1 MPQALGRSAFKLQCT
16 RKRRGLSTW
25 EPQLSKIGVVNK
37 LLWIPGRKGRAITA
51 KAAKFIK
58 LVRLFLLTCNLSFLA
73 KSMAQ
78 TTLRLEYSAFFSSGL
93 LAPHTPQK
101 KNKVNSSSF
110 SWDVTFDHSPSR
122 ASSPIP
128 IPDESFMDIDTASY
142 NDRSITPTPQS
153 ITPMQSPQPVKIQ
166 TTTTTQ
172 QPKLRKRRSSL
183 TLATSPMSTIR
194 SPTRAANNAL
204 HLQRQLF
211 TALGPASP
219 SRSRSGSLTGDD
231 ATASRYSNAGVAS
244 TETSLGGRLMTRSG
258 SVGCVLPPSG
268 PLRYLFSLYYYYY
281 TLSYLIA

>member
-1 MPQALGRSAFKLQCT
+1 MAL
-16 RKRRGLSTW
+16 
-25 EPQLSKIGVVNK
+25 
-37 LLWIPGRKGRAITA
+37 
-51 KAAKFIK
+51 
-58 LVRLFLLTCNLSFLA
+58 
-73 KSMAQ
+73 

-101 KNKVNSSSF
+101 KKKVDSTSF

-122 ASSPIP
+122 PSSPIP
-128 IPDESFMDIDTASY
+128 IPDDSFMDVDTASY

-166 TTTTTQ
+166 ATTTTTTQ

-211 TALGPASP
+211 AAIGPASP
-219 SRSRSGSLTGDD
+219 CRSRSGSLSGED
-231 ATASRYSNAGVAS
+231 APTASRYSNAGVAS
-244 TETSLGGRLMTRSG
+244 TETSLGGRLMSG
-258 SVGCVLPPSG
+258 NIGCVLPPSG
-268 PLRYLFSLYYYYY
+268 PLR
-281 TLSYLIA
+281 